1 MESRYILIGTAVAV
15 VIIVVVILYFYV
27 TSEPKVQRIKEPK
40 FNLKDYPIIP
50 IADIQFS
57 EQNFPSVVYQDIFS
71 GPNVWQGGYN
81 LDQGRVITKTSQQK
95 PKENRTPVSGYVKS
109 T

>member
-1 MESRYILIGTAVAV
+1 METVYILIGVA
-15 VIIVVVILYFYV
+15 IIVSLVVVLVVYF
-27 TSEPKVQRIKEPK
+27 TSEPTVKRAVEPK
-40 FNLKDYPIIP
+40 FSLKDYPIIP

-57 EQNFPSVVYQDIFS
+57 EQNFPSVVYADIFS

-109 T
+109 S